1 MSFVHGKSTAFK
13 LDNSAG
19 SVVDLSIYCDEVS
32 FPRTIET
39 GEITTFQASGGS
51 KTYLVGLN
59 DATISLSGKFH
70 STLDA
75 HMAGVV
81 SAQAAGTQV
90 TGTFEYGP
98 GGGTAG
104 AIRYTGECIV
114 TSYEVSSPVSDVV
127 TWSAELQ
134 VTGAITRNTF

>member
-1 MSFVHGKSTAFK
+1 MSFTHGKNTAFK

-19 SVVDLSIYCDEVS
+19 TIVDLSTYCDEVS

-39 GEITTFQASGGS
+39 GETTTFQVSGGA
-51 KTYLVGLN
+51 KTYLVGLS
-59 DATISLSGKFH
+59 DSTISLSGKFH
-70 STLDA
+70 ATLDA
-75 HMAGVV
+75 HMSGVV
-81 SAQAAGTQV
+81 AAQAAGTQV

-98 GGGTAG
+98 AGGAGG

-114 TSYEVSSPVSDVV
+114 TSYEQSSPVGDVV

-134 VTGAITRNTF
+134 VTGSVTRNTF